1 MKLKLENPKALNSKN
16 ICMSGLDIR
25 IAFCKESETEYSY
38 WAANKSYAPD
48 YKILIERNIT
58 PDKMVLITYFKN
70 TNPIPFKETKIY
82 VQLSMLKSKG
92 EFLDWLVKTIE
103 TEYTKNYVVL

>member
-38 WAANKSYAPD
+38 WAANKSYAPE
-48 YKILIERNIT
+48 YKILIEKNIT
-58 PDKMVLITYFKN
+58 PDKMVLVKYCESRQPLN
-70 TNPIPFKETKIY
+70 ENKIY